1 MHIKQRVLG
10 VALILAVVLSAGLVS
25 SSPLAATNTEVLK
38 NGNFEG
44 GFSSAGGCGAVGKSW
59 SCFTNGGRAAYG
71 FYDDQWNKTVWD
83 GGHSQLIEINTK
95 QDSSEPDRYAGIY
108 QTATVSKG
116 KTYDF
121 SLRGMIRA
129 DDNDPD
135 PWRYRVQVGFDYS
148 GGSNWAAVKSWTELP
163 WDTIY
168 GRTAPGAFSEYR
180 SKVTATSAKITVF
193 VRVWMKWGTPYREV
207 NFNLDGISLFGASA
221 SAGGS
226 GSSSAG
232 GSSGGSG
239 SSSGG
244 SAGSGSTATLTC
256 SGANLVA
263 NGNFEGGFSSAGV
276 AKSWT
281 AFSNGGR
288 ATYGFYD
295 ETWAPVVYEG
305 KHAQL
310 IEINT
315 LNYTAATDPNRYAGV
330 YQVVKGLTK
339 GKTYQ
344 LSLAGMLRERTDNS
358 DEDAY
363 RYEILWGYNSG
374 ADADW
379 GNLDFS
385 QYVPVSPI
393 YLRTAPGSYS
403 AYSVKFVAPSDTI
416 TLFVMAH
423 KKWAT
428 GGRELDADLDAISMV
443 PCTTSGGG
451 SVTSCTYVVKRG
463 DTLSTIAAKYHT
475 TVANLASLNHIK
487 NVNVIFVGQ
496 VLKVPCGSSA
506 ASGGSSGAVVRAT
519 PVVTPSEPVT
529 PGLGSEPR
537 PTYTVKTGD
546 TLSSIAA
553 RTGTSVNAL
562 MQANGIRNADR
573 IYAGQTLRLP

>member
-1 MHIKQRVLG
+1 MRIKQRVIG
-10 VALILAVVLSAGLVS
+10 AAMILAVILSAGLVS
-25 SSPLAATNTEVLK
+25 SSPLAATSTDALK

-44 GFSSAGGCGAVGKSW
+44 GFTSAGGCGAVGKGW

-71 FYDDQWNKTVWD
+71 FYDDQWGKTVWD

-95 QDSSEPDRYAGIY
+95 QNSSEPDRYAGIY
-108 QTATVSKG
+108 QTAAVSKG
-116 KTYDF
+116 KAYDF
-121 SLRGMIRA
+121 AIRGMIRA
-129 DDNDPD
+129 DDEDPD

-148 GGSNWAAVKSWTELP
+148 GGSNWAAVTNWVELP

-168 GRTAPGAFSEYR
+168 SRTGPGAFSEYR
-180 SKVTATSAKITVF
+180 AKVTATSSKITVF
-193 VRVWMKWGTPYREV
+193 VRTWMKWGTPYREV
-207 NFNLDGISLFGASA
+207 DFNLDGINLFGDSA
-221 SAGGS
+221 TSSGGSSSGSTGSSGS
-226 GSSSAG
+226 GSS
-232 GSSGGSG
+232 
-239 SSSGG
+239 
-244 SAGSGSTATLTC
+244 GSGSTTTSLTC
-256 SGANLVA
+256 SGSSLVA
-263 NGNFEGGFSSAGV
+263 NGNFEGGFSAAGV

-281 AFSNGGR
+281 SFSNGGR
-288 ATYGFYD
+288 AAYGFYD

-315 LNYTAATDPNRYAGV
+315 LGFAAASDPNRYAGI

-344 LSLAGMLRERTDNS
+344 VSLAGMLRERTDNS

-379 GNLDFS
+379 ANLDFKE
-385 QYVPVSPI
+385 YVPIKPI
-393 YLRTAPGSYS
+393 YLRTAPGAYS
-403 AYSVKFVAPSDTI
+403 TYSVKFVAPADTV

-428 GGRELDADLDAISMV
+428 GARELDADVDAISVV
-443 PCTTSGGG
+443 PCSTGSSGG
-451 SVTSCTYVVKRG
+451 STSCTYVVKRG
-463 DTLSTIAAKYHT
+463 DTLSSIAVKYGT

-496 VLKVPCGSSA
+496 VLKVPCGSS
-506 ASGGSSGAVVRAT
+506 SGTVVKA
-519 PVVTPSEPVT
+519 PPAVTPSEPVT
-529 PGLGSEPR
+529 PGLGSEAR
-537 PTYTVKTGD
+537 PTTYTIKKGD
-546 TLSSIAA
+546 TLSGIAA
-553 RTGTSVNAL
+553 RTGASVNAL
-562 MQANGIRNADR
+562 MQANGISNANR

>member
-1 MHIKQRVLG
+1 MRIKQRVLG
-10 VALILAVVLSAGLVS
+10 AALILAVVLSAGLVS
-25 SSPLAATNTEVLK
+25 SSPQAATSTDALK
-38 NGNFEG
+38 NGNFEA
-44 GFSSAGGCGAVGKSW
+44 GFSSAGGCGAVGKGW

-71 FYDDQWNKTVWD
+71 FYDDQWSKTVWD

-95 QDSSEPDRYAGIY
+95 QNSSEPDRYAGIY
-108 QTATVSKG
+108 QTAAVSKG

-121 SLRGMIRA
+121 SIRGMIRA
-129 DDNDPD
+129 DDTDPD

-148 GGSNWAAVKSWTELP
+148 GGSNWAAVKNWIELP

-168 GRTAPGAFSEYR
+168 ARTGPGAFSEYR
-180 SKVTATSAKITVF
+180 TKVAATGTKITVF

-207 NFNLDGISLFGASA
+207 DFNLDGISLFGV

-226 GSSSAG
+226 GS
-232 GSSGGSG
+232 SSGGSG

-244 SAGSGSTATLTC
+244 SASSGSTGSGSTAALTC

-288 ATYGFYD
+288 AAYGFYD
-295 ETWAPVVYEG
+295 ETWTPVVYEG

-315 LNYTAATDPNRYAGV
+315 LNHTAGTDPDRYAGI

-344 LSLAGMLRERTDNS
+344 MSVAGMLRERTDNS

-363 RYEILWGYNSG
+363 RYEILWGYNNG
-374 ADADW
+374 ADANW
-379 GNLDFS
+379 ANLDFK
-385 QYVPVSPI
+385 QFVPVSPI
-393 YLRTAPGSYS
+393 YLRTAPGSYT
-403 AYSVKFVAPSDTI
+403 AYSVRFVAPADTI
-416 TLFVMAH
+416 TLFVMAPQ
-423 KKWAT
+423 KWAT
-428 GGRELDADLDAISMV
+428 GGRELNADLDAISMV
-443 PCTTSGGG
+443 PCTASGGG
-451 SVTSCTYVVKRG
+451 SSTASCTYVVKKG
-463 DTLSTIAAKYHT
+463 DTLSTVAAKYHT
-475 TVANLASLNHIK
+475 TVATLASLNHIK

-496 VLKVPCGSSA
+496 VLKVPCGASA
-506 ASGGSSGAVVRAT
+506 AGSSSGSVVKVT
-519 PVVTPSEPVT
+519 PPAAPSEPVT
-529 PGLGSEPR
+529 PGLGAEPR
-537 PTYTVKTGD
+537 PAYTVKTGD

-562 MQANGIRNADR
+562 MQANGIRDANR